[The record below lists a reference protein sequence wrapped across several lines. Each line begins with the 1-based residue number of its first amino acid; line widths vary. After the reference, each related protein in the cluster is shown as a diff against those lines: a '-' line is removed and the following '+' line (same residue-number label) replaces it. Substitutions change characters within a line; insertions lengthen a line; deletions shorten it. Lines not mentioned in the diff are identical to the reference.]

1 MKIKLAAFTM
11 IELIVVM
18 VLSGVIFSMALL
30 VIEIVG
36 QQARH
41 QEEQHQEVLELEQ
54 LELLLQKDAYQSKA
68 MWVEQ
73 EQLLLEYEQ
82 YTINYQFGTKNISR
96 TILQEPLHTDTFY
109 LPSLSLT
116 TTWQGQP
123 LEVGRIDQVEW
134 STQFFEQPYTI
145 LIQKKYDSKTLL
157 EINKQQQ

>member
-1 MKIKLAAFTM
+1 MRTKLPAFTM

-73 EQLLLEYEQ
+73 GQVLLEYEQ
-82 YTINYQFGTKNISR
+82 YTINYQFGTEEISR
-96 TILQEPLHTDTFY
+96 TILQQSLHTDTFH
-109 LPSLSLT
+109 LPSRSLR
-116 TTWQGQP
+116 TTWQGQVIG
-123 LEVGRIDQVEW
+123 LGKIDQVELE
-134 STQFFEQPYTI
+134 TQFFEQPYTI
-145 LIQKKYDSKTLL
+145 LIQKKY
-157 EINKQQQ
+157 INHL